1 MRQLIKI
8 IFCMILICSVKLSL
22 GYIPAQV
29 KAFKESILDT
39 TKVTDCTNCDFRG
52 ARLIGLQASGV
63 HMPGVTCQPCIKTT
77 ANSKNK
83 LMVCIEKRPADLSG
97 INLSGAN
104 ISSSC
109 FDGANLTNA
118 NLSGADFSNGSASG
132 TNFKDANLQGLISTN
147 ATFFNAIMPDGK
159 ICSAKL
165 KTWTGDGVTINCN
178 CQTPKSNSSSK
189 SKNGK

>member
-1 MRQLIKI
+1 MSKLIKI
-8 IFCMILICSVKLSL
+8 IFCVMLICSVDLSF

-39 TKVTDCTNCDFRG
+39 TKTTDCTNCDFRG
-52 ARLIGLQASGV
+52 ARLIGLNASGV
-63 HMPGVTCQPCIKTT
+63 HMPGVTCQACIKTPT
-77 ANSKNK
+77 NSKNK
-83 LMVCIEKRPADLSG
+83 LMVCVEKRPADLSG

-109 FDGANLTNA
+109 FDGANLENA

-132 TNFKDANLQGLISTN
+132 TNFKGANLKGLISTN
-147 ATFFNAIMPDGK
+147 ATFCNAIMPDGK

-178 CQTPKSNSSSK
+178 CQQSKSNSK
-189 SKNGK
+189 SKNV